1 MEVGDESLLLLKTLV
16 EISDFLLKD
25 GEFGFLSGELSLA
38 LVDFSFVFG
47 DCCFEVAGVSFGL
60 RQPGTRQ
67 KRKDQSSDERGRE
80 GRRRRRKHSQL
91 SKSLELFLEFLDGC
105 SVLSVDDLDVLAV
118 DSKREKDIRKLFQGF
133 FRGREDSS
141 HQSVDARVWKKRE
154 ARRQSPVS
162 SPPSLDSLRSKLLT
176 LLHRLLLEISNSIR
190 LLGEIASLVGEIFLE
205 NGERLFRLGRSGFGF
220 VFGDL
225 KG

>member
-67 KRKDQSSDERGRE
+67 KRKDQSSDERGRKG
-80 GRRRRRKHSQL
+80 GRRRRKNSQL
-91 SKSLELFLEFLDGC
+91 SKSLELFVEFLDGC
-105 SVLSVDDLDVLAV
+105 SVLSVDDLVVLAV
-118 DSKREKDIRKLFQGF
+118 DSRREKEIRKLFQGF
-133 FRGREDSS
+133 FQVEKTAHTKALMLESGR
-141 HQSVDARVWKKRE
+141 KGKR
-154 ARRQSPVS
+154 SIV
-162 SPPSLDSLRSKLLT
+162 SPPFPLLRHST
-176 LLHRLLLEISNSIR
+176 L
-190 LLGEIASLVGEIFLE
+190 
-205 NGERLFRLGRSGFGF
+205 
-220 VFGDL
+220 
-225 KG
+225 